1 MINLYKGKIAAAV
14 LVLLGVLTACQG
26 DITIDNV
33 GDKVSESVNDTI
45 TRTKEQV
52 RDELKNALT
61 GEIQEF
67 ITNNDLGTSLGIS
80 SEDQESINDSI
91 RSYID
96 NYEADEEQLK
106 AAKESVEE
114 LLENAKGLSAEEIKK
129 NIADIFESE
138 DSNEKP
144 K

>member
-52 RDELKNALT
+52 RDELKNALA